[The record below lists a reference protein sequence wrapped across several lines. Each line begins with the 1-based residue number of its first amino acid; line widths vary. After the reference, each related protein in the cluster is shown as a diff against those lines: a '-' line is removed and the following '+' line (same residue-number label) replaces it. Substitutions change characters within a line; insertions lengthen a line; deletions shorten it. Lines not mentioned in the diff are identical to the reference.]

1 MIHPDT
7 EVRHIDEEI
16 GRGVVA
22 AAFIPTGTI
31 IWVKDQLDRE
41 FSPEDLARFDT
52 QHRDLLDRYSYRNS
66 RGHYVFCWDHTRF
79 MNHSFSPNCLPT
91 PYQAEIAIRD
101 IQPGEE
107 LTNDYGCLNII
118 EPFTPR
124 TETGGRAEVRP
135 DDLLRHSAEWDAL
148 LAGAFPRLDLVPQP
162 LSPMIRPNTWE
173 RLRAVARGLERPAS
187 LMDNFFKPSLELE
200 ESSPAVSGSLE

>member
-7 EVRHIDEEI
+7 EVRFIDKEI

-22 AAFIPTGTI
+22 TAFIPMGTI
-31 IWVKDQLDRE
+31 VWVKDQLDRE
-41 FSPEDLARFDT
+41 FSPEDLTRFDT
-52 QHRDLLDRYSYRNS
+52 AHRDLLDRYSYRNV

-91 PYQAEIAIRD
+91 AYQAEIAIRD

-107 LTNDYGCLNII
+107 MTNDYGCLNII

-124 TETGGRAEVRP
+124 TETDGRNEIRP
-135 DDLLRHSAEWDAL
+135 DDLLRHYEEWDAL
-148 LAGAFPRLDLVPQP
+148 LAKAFPRLRLVPQP
-162 LSPMIRPNTWE
+162 LSAMICPENLD
-173 RLRAVARGLERPAS
+173 RLGAVSRGLERPVS
-187 LMDNFFKPSLELE
+187 LLENFYRPTSNSA
-200 ESSPAVSGSLE
+200 ESNSDAV